1 LRALPARPQER
12 SVLRRYKLKLV
23 TTSLELAAVAPDLP
37 RTPAEAINEADAMAP
52 SPLQVEAAA
61 RGGGALDEAA
71 GVLAIEA
78 RPQADAAAEAAWDRA
93 PSPADVVAGRLAAAA
108 SAAAAAAAPLA
119 SNLTCAPGPAAA
131 HLLATYEP
139 WKGSLSALRQQR
151 AGLVMYG
158 RVYIIILVTLTS
170 SACLAWHCSTVFLVE
185 L

>member
-1 LRALPARPQER
+1 M
-12 SVLRRYKLKLV
+12 LRRYKLKLV
-23 TTSLELAAVAPDLP
+23 TTSLELAHVAPDLP

-61 RGGGALDEAA
+61 RGAGALDEAA

-78 RPQADAAAEAAWDRA
+78 RAAPLCAAVPSAAGVAVPSCGCVRAQARPQADAAAEAARDRA

-131 HLLATYEP
+131 HSWIMGGCRCPPCPSRERGCLCIAAC
-139 WKGSLSALRQQR
+139 S
-151 AGLVMYG
+151 
-158 RVYIIILVTLTS
+158 VT
-170 SACLAWHCSTVFLVE
+170 F
-185 L
+185 

>member
-1 LRALPARPQER
+1 LTALPARPQER

-71 GVLAIEA
+71 GVLAMEA

-131 HLLATYEP
+131 HLLATDAWTGP
-139 WKGSLSALRQQR
+139 LSAPRQQR
-151 AGLVMYG
+151 AGLVTFG
-158 RVYIIILVTLTS
+158 RVYINILVTSTS
-170 SACLAWHCSTVFLVE
+170 SACLAWDCSTGFLVE
-185 L
+185 V